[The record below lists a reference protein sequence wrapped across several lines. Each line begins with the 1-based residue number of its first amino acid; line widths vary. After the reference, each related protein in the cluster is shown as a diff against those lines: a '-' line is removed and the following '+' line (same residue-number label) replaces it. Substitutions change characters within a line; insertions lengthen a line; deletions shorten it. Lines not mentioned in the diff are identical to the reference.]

1 MNKANKMTPKAEKI
15 IDYLK
20 EDDRNTLVHY
30 DKKKSFQITSGRC
43 KFSKRFPIKIL
54 DEIDEFLIN
63 EHDDLEKCT
72 RYKLK
77 GYEPYFIKD

>member
-30 DKKKSFQITSGRC
+30 DKKKAF
-43 KFSKRFPIKIL
+43 K
-54 DEIDEFLIN
+54 
-63 EHDDLEKCT
+63 
-72 RYKLK
+72 
-77 GYEPYFIKD
+77 